1 MDFNTVELPGRA
13 EAVMINDLAVADVH
27 SSNASHLFLCQFKI
41 KDVQI
46 FGHPFLVDRL
56 WDGGDIPLEVPAK
69 HDLGRGLA
77 MLLRNLGQ
85 GSVVEDVLLCLGKR
99 LTMGL
104 IS

>member
-1 MDFNTVELPGRA
+1 MKASLSRMRSSMDFNTVELPGRA

-69 HDLGRGLA
+69 QNGPQAWG
-77 MLLRNLGQ
+77 
-85 GSVVEDVLLCLGKR
+85 
-99 LTMGL
+99 TTP
-104 IS
+104 